1 MEPVLPS
8 PPSIYHKKDERDSIN
23 EEIEMML
30 THGEEED
37 DNDPSNLVKDIW
49 RELSRLIE
57 ETMPETEKAWT
68 IARRNR
74 RLFRF

>member
-1 MEPVLPS
+1 
-8 PPSIYHKKDERDSIN
+8 
-23 EEIEMML
+23 MML
-30 THGEEED
+30 THDEEDD

-57 ETMPETEKAWT
+57 EAMPETEKAWT